1 MYRKITPGGPLEI
14 VVLRNIYK
22 SFGETHAV
30 ENLSFSVPKGK
41 IFGLLGPNGAGKT
54 STLRMIMQILL
65 PDQGTI
71 ELFGKALDPSAVNR
85 IGYMPEERGLY
96 KKMKVVDCVAF
107 FGELKGLS
115 PSKALTKAK
124 EWLERF
130 DLLAWKEKKIEELSK
145 GMQQKVQF
153 IITVLHEPELLIL
166 DEPFSGFDPVNVDEM
181 KNFLL
186 EMKAKGTT
194 IIFSSHQMEQVE
206 KLCDSICLIHHGKNV
221 LSGTLSEVKAKF
233 GKNRIRIYYDGQAKF
248 LKDRSLVAE
257 SNDFGKYVEIQPAQG
272 VSPNAILERAIQ
284 EISIHRFEMTEPS
297 LHDIFVQLVKNQ
309 GEQIE

>member
-1 MYRKITPGGPLEI
+1 MEIIT
-14 VVLRNIYK
+14 LRNVYK
-22 SFGETHAV
+22 FFGETHAV

-54 STLRMIMQILL
+54 TTLRMIMHILF

-71 ELFGKALDPSAVNR
+71 EIFGKALDPFMVNR

-96 KKMKVVDCVAF
+96 KKMKLLECVAF

-115 PSKALTKAK
+115 QSHAMKKAK

-130 DLLAWKEKKIEELSK
+130 DLLEWKEKKVEELSK

-166 DEPFSGFDPVNVDEM
+166 DEPFSGLDPVNVDEM
-181 KNFLL
+181 KNMLL
-186 EMKAKGTT
+186 EMKNRETT

-206 KLCDSICLIHHGKNV
+206 KLCDSICLIHRGKNV

-233 GKNRIRIYYDGQAKF
+233 GKNRIRMYYDGKAKF
-248 LKDRSLVAE
+248 LKDRSLVLE
-257 SNDFGKYVEIQPAQG
+257 SNDFGKYVEIQLAPH
-272 VSPNAILERAIQ
+272 VTPNAVLERAIQ
-284 EISIHRFEMTEPS
+284 EISIHRFEITEPS
-297 LHDIFVQLVKNQ
+297 LHDIFVQLVKHQ